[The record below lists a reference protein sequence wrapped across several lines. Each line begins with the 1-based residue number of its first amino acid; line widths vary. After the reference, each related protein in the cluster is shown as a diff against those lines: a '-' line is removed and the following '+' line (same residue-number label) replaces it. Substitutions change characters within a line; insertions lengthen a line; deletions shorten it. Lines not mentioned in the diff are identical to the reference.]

1 MKEITLEETVTI
13 SKYDFEDM
21 LIYAQRYAIGRTT
34 FAPQTVCD
42 IINTHI
48 NHLNVNT
55 LTVIM
60 CDIERCQDEG
70 NLGKTEIDGTLW
82 ETTLVN
88 IIKELSYRE
97 SKRQETLS

>member
-55 LTVIM
+55 LARL

-70 NLGKTEIDGTLW
+70 NPW
-82 ETTLVN
+82 EN
-88 IIKELSYRE
+88 
-97 SKRQETLS
+97 